1 MFIDSI
7 LRDFQINPIN
17 ASVCLN
23 DLSFGLAARSVVFSG
38 LCLSG
43 LGRLWRFSEGVSAVC
58 DSGTRCKFVWSSFLI
73 TALGYSLNYLNYTV
87 VQNSNSC
94 KYVVSVMQDD

>member
-1 MFIDSI
+1 MFVDSI
-7 LRDFQINPIN
+7 LRNFQINSIN
-17 ASVCLN
+17 VSMYLN

-43 LGRLWRFSEGVSAVC
+43 LGRLRRFSEGISAVC
-58 DSGTRCKFVWSSFLI
+58 NSGTRRKFVWSSFLI
-73 TALGYSLNYLNYTV
+73 TALWYSLNYLNYTV